1 MKTVATNI
9 LSFLGVAAL
18 LIMLGMK
25 LERDRIAALPKRTT
39 FTIVERPFELPSKR
53 VVERAMTVPQTDER
67 KAEEV
72 SAFVALKAERDS
84 LARAALESKTVA
96 WVDTVAYADS
106 LGSFYLRLLHT
117 VTYDGLKNQFII
129 IADYRDGKLTTVN
142 RTDTAYLKPS
152 YFEMLLEIILSPASW
167 LIAGVVAVATLL

>member
-1 MKTVATNI
+1 MNNFLAS
-9 LSFLGVAAL
+9 LPFALGVLFLAFL
-18 LIMLGMK
+18 LGVQYK
-25 LERDRIAALPKRTT
+25 TWRIEQAPRKTT
-39 FTIVERPFELPSKR
+39 FTVVERPFELPSKR
-53 VVERAMTVPQTDER
+53 SVERAKPVPQTVER
-67 KAEEV
+67 KAEED